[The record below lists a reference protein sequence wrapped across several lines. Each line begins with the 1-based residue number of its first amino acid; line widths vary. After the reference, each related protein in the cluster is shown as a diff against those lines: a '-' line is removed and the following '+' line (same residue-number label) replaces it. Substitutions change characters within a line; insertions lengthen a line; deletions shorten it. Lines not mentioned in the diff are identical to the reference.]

1 MVFASVLLTLLIW
14 APLSS
19 AAERMVSGAISTD
32 LYFGIFRY
40 LILTTE
46 TKEPDFAMSTV
57 LNPGRLG
64 LTIVTTALLWFFVIL
79 TLRRTRASARVADR
93 PNAQ

>member
-19 AAERMVSGAISTD
+19 AAERLASGAISTN

-40 LILTTE
+40 LVLTTE

-57 LNPGRLG
+57 LNPGRLA
-64 LTIVTTALLWFFVIL
+64 LTILATALLWFFVIL
-79 TLRRTRASARVADR
+79 TLRRTRPSARIADR
-93 PNAQ
+93 PDPQ